1 MSYTSNNWKKI
12 GGTNRTSNHNIVRV
26 PQAVNNNLNITDTI
40 GTTNSDTNMY
50 GNLNLYGNLDISGVV
65 TCNNIDISGTI
76 TCDTLDVNGTITCGV
91 LDVSGT
97 IKCGVLDVS
106 GTITCGDLDVSGTI
120 TYGNLDV
127 SGTITCGDLDV
138 SGTIMTNYTTL
149 PIIPTNAIGYNQIV
163 TPIYNTGVTNTLIF
177 VTSIPFVNAGIYLL
191 MIDLYIVKPSP
202 PSTTGYGFI
211 TVTTNTG
218 GTSITYPWPILTNG
232 DTQYSNCSYNTII
245 NATTNGH
252 NELVNV
258 VVSSPLSLPLTITG
272 QYKYIKIA

>member
-97 IKCGVLDVS
+97 I
-106 GTITCGDLDVSGTI
+106 
-120 TYGNLDV
+120 
-127 SGTITCGDLDV
+127 
-138 SGTIMTNYTTL
+138 MTNYTTL
-149 PIIPTNAIGYNQIV
+149 PTTIPNNAIGYNQIV
-163 TPIYNTGVTNTLIF
+163 TSISNITGVTNTLIF

-202 PSTTGYGFI
+202 PSATGYGLI

-218 GTSITYPWPILTNG
+218 GTSIPYPWPILTNG

-245 NATTNGH
+245 NATTNTH
-252 NELVNV
+252 SEQVNV
-258 VVSSPLSLPLTITG
+258 SVSAPLSLQLTISW